1 MAIIYSYPLKTTPLG
16 QDLLILTDSTVK
28 SRNATRSL
36 TIDSLASYIV
46 GNYPGSPINGS
57 GTFNTIPLWTPDGKT
72 LGDSNINQD
81 ANGDVAVGVNL
92 IVVDD
97 LSVQGEIDV
106 DNIITVNG
114 SGDSVFNSTVT
125 FNNNISIYGDAVFEG
140 EANFQSSI
148 TDQTSS
154 PGTAGQVLS
163 STGTNVEWV
172 DAAEGTVSGSGT
184 SPFLPYWLDDKT
196 LGDSPISWYPINAPQ
211 PKLVIDTNVSIEG
224 ETVFQEDI
232 TVAEAFLAPD
242 DINPGSHT
250 PGTSGQVLTS
260 TGTRVK
266 WVDPTDVVSGS
277 VATLIPY
284 LTDATPGGSETYTSL
299 NNIVKIGWS
308 GVNGT
313 YVINLPSATTI
324 PYRVIRFVTNGTYP
338 GGGSHKVRFTAAG
351 TETIDGAAF
360 FEISKTYE
368 GLSIW
373 STGTEWIVIQAKA
386 H

>member
-1 MAIIYSYPLKTTPLG
+1 MAIIYTYPQKTTVSG
-16 QDLLILTDSTVK
+16 NDLLVITDSATK
-28 SRNATRSL
+28 AENATRSL
-36 TIDSLASYIV
+36 TIDDLASYIV

-57 GTFNTIPLWTPDGKT
+57 GTLNTIPLWTPDGKT

-140 EANFQSSI
+140 EANFQSSV

-172 DAAEGTVSGSGT
+172 DASEGTVSGSGT

-196 LGDSPISWYPINAPQ
+196 LGDSPISWYPINTPQ
-211 PKLVIDTNVSIEG
+211 PKLLIDTNVSITG
-224 ETVFQEDI
+224 DTTFNDDI
-232 TVAEAFLAPD
+232 TVAEALLAPD
-242 DINPGSHT
+242 YTTPGNYT
-250 PGTSGQVLTS
+250 PGTPGQVLTS
-260 TGTRVK
+260 TGTKVE

-284 LTDATPGGSETYTSL
+284 ETTATPGGSETYTAL
-299 NNIVKIGWS
+299 NNIVKIGWL
-308 GVNGT
+308 GANGT
-313 YVINLPSATTI
+313 YVINLPSAATI

-338 GGGSHKVRFTAAG
+338 GGGAHKVQFTPVAP
-351 TETIDGAAF
+351 ETIDGAAF
-360 FEISKTYE
+360 FEISKVYE